1 MQRKPVSSSSLRSVG
16 YDETAHVLD
25 LEFHNGRVY
34 RYRNVPAAVHRLL
47 LLAPSLGQFVNQQIK
62 PRFEAELLDDGEAG

>member
-1 MQRKPVSSSSLRSVG
+1 MPRKPVNSSSVRSVG

-25 LEFHNGRVY
+25 LEFQNGRVY
-34 RYRNVPAAVHRLL
+34 RYRHVPAAVYRLL

-62 PRFEAELLDDGEAG
+62 PRFDAELLDELEAG

>member
-1 MQRKPVSSSSLRSVG
+1 MDRKPVSSSSLRSVG
-16 YDETAHVLD
+16 YDEAAHVLD

-34 RYRNVPAAVHRLL
+34 RYRSVPAAVHRLL

-62 PRFEAELLDDGEAG
+62 PRFEAELLEEAEA